1 MITYTKIK
9 YPVVYYANV
18 KYFSEQIKDLGG
30 SPLYYMEVY
39 RDFLLQLSN
48 YKIKLN
54 KTYLNDSVDIK
65 DFLLNIDNI
74 IKYYVAE
81 GFIE

>member
-9 YPVVYYANV
+9 SPEVYYSNV
-18 KYFSEQIKDLGG
+18 KYFSEQIKGLGG

-54 KTYLNDSVDIK
+54 KTYLNDSVDMK
-65 DFLLNIDNI
+65 DFLLNMDNM
-74 IKYYVAE
+74 IKYYVSE

>member
-9 YPVVYYANV
+9 FPKVYYSNI
-18 KYFSEQIKDLGG
+18 KYFSEQVKNFGG
-30 SPLYYMEVY
+30 SPLYYMENY
-39 RDFLLQLSN
+39 RDFILQLSN
-48 YKIKLN
+48 HKIKLN
-54 KTYLNDSVDIK
+54 KTYLNDSLDIK
-65 DFLLNIDNI
+65 DFLLNMDNI

>member
-1 MITYTKIK
+1 
-9 YPVVYYANV
+9 
-18 KYFSEQIKDLGG
+18 
-30 SPLYYMEVY
+30 MEVY

-54 KTYLNDSVDIK
+54 KTYLNNSLDIK